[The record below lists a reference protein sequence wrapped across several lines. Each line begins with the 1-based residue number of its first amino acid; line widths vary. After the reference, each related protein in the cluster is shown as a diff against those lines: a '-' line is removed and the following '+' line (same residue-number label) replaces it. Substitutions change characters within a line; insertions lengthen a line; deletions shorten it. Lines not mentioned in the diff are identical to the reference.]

1 MRVCVPQ
8 PDNSS
13 QHPQN
18 QRPLLPPAQ
27 QHLGHT
33 ASAFARVLRVR
44 RISTLFIRASLTQVT
59 LSSNVFLATQTPRL
73 SLFRHSEWGRG
84 ISPALFFPSASPRY
98 TFPHSFHSPAPLLAT
113 KPKCYTSFVNQRL
126 RYEIRGLAYWAECAN
141 TFRNTV
147 TARHLP

>member
-33 ASAFARVLRVR
+33 TSAFARVLRVR

-59 LSSNVFLATQTPRL
+59 LSSNVFLTTQTPRL
-73 SLFRHSEWGRG
+73 SLFRHSARREESLPLCFSLLRLRV
-84 ISPALFFPSASPRY
+84 ILFRIRF
-98 TFPHSFHSPAPLLAT
+98 TLEFHSSSQNSNVILGP
-113 KPKCYTSFVNQRL
+113 
-126 RYEIRGLAYWAECAN
+126 
-141 TFRNTV
+141 
-147 TARHLP
+147 